1 MQAKVAISI
10 LAVATATLFTVAA
23 VQANDLFW
31 GDRTILSAL
40 RTDDPAWQRF
50 FARFD
55 TRSTISLAFVL
66 PVSAVLWWLKKKV
79 EALVFLLLLPSLLLT
94 VVLPKIFIDR
104 PRPEGTLEGLTD
116 SFPSGT
122 ATVSILLLGFLIFL
136 IGEYVAPRGRR
147 IGLQLALGGVILLL
161 GLFRMLAGEH
171 WPSDL
176 VGGYMAGALA
186 LWVVIWAYRR
196 VRKRQGTG

>member
-196 VRKRQGTG
+196 VQKGQTSA

>member
-40 RTDDPAWQRF
+40 RIDDPDWQRF

-55 TRSTISLAFVL
+55 TRSTISMAFVL
-66 PVSAVLWWLKKKV
+66 PVSGVLWWLKKKL
-79 EALVFLLLLPSLLLT
+79 EASVFLLLLPSLLLT
-94 VVLPKIFIDR
+94 VVLPKIFINR

-136 IGEYVAPRGRR
+136 IGEYVASRGLR
-147 IGLQLALGGVILLL
+147 IGLQLALGAAILLL

-196 VRKRQGTG
+196 VRKGQTPA

>member
-79 EALVFLLLLPSLLLT
+79 EALVFLLLLPSLVLT
-94 VVLPKIFIDR
+94 VVLPKIFINR

-136 IGEYVAPRGRR
+136 IGEYVSHRGFR
-147 IGLQLALGGVILLL
+147 IGLQLFLAGVILLL

-176 VGGYMAGALA
+176 IGGYMAGALA

-196 VRKRQGTG
+196 VRRRWVTG